1 MWPEASVTSLVTMSE
16 VTSVKS
22 WMNKAR
28 QSEFLHSFFTWHVG
42 RMTRISSWP
51 WFQQSTFSGGRGP
64 TTASTASAPGP
75 SRRPRALSL
84 KSLTW
89 DHSIS
94 ITFNLWTSFYW
105 EMWKRRDNFSTL
117 ASLSASWRLDSLSAS
132 SAAAL
137 ASSLRTW
144 ESWIHWNFRCWSKNR
159 ILVGRIHT
167 LSMLSWFL
175 TCHCFFG
182 RIINLPDILLPVFFS
197 LAKLKFWKHD
207 HFKDL

>member
-22 WMNKAR
+22 GMNKAR

-42 RMTRISSWP
+42 RMTRISSWAR
-51 WFQQSTFSGGRGP
+51 FQQSTFSGGRGP

-94 ITFNLWTSFYW
+94 ITFNLSTSFYC
-105 EMWKRRDNFSTL
+105 MRWKRRNDFITL

-144 ESWIHWNFRCWSKNR
+144 KSGIHWD
-159 ILVGRIHT
+159 
-167 LSMLSWFL
+167 LSWWL
-175 TCHCFFG
+175 
-182 RIINLPDILLPVFFS
+182 IWDKV
-197 LAKLKFWKHD
+197 
-207 HFKDL
+207 